1 MISLVPVLLSR
12 NAWLA
17 PYVTSLTVMCMYT
30 TQKGFSEVK
39 SIDGIRYRCKD
50 CKVAVLSVA
59 AQATMKNS
67 NEYLQFNENTA
78 DVGKDKLGVYISAE
92 SRLAA
97 FIKRHFMNSVVLDP
111 NLDKGEYCERE
122 KRIPIM
128 ITMNEDY
135 KRRLQP
141 FARI

>member
-1 MISLVPVLLSR
+1 M
-12 NAWLA
+12 
-17 PYVTSLTVMCMYT
+17 
-30 TQKGFSEVK
+30 K

-78 DVGKDKLGVYISAE
+78 DVGRDKLGVYISAE
-92 SRLAA
+92 SRLSA

-128 ITMNEDY
+128 ITMIEDY
-135 KRRLQP
+135 KRRFSPQA
-141 FARI
+141 ARSPLFWLV